1 MIFIPTEQ
9 AHKEQARQN
18 EYAIGRIEA
27 QHPDWVVTLCFYAA
41 LHWVEFYAKA
51 EGTNIFHEYEDAGSP
66 HDRRRDYLSDVA
78 YYYLNAKK
86 LYKAYTALEDE
97 SKVARYLKGIDVDAR
112 QYYIK
117 NDTKVRESKNN
128 LRIVKHFLS

>member
-1 MIFIPTEQ
+1 MPTEQ

-18 EYAIGRIEA
+18 EYAIGRIEK

-51 EGTNIFHEYEDAGSP
+51 EGTNIFYEYEDAGSP
-66 HDRRRDYLSDVA
+66 HDRRREYLYDVA
-78 YYYLNAKK
+78 YDDLNARR
-86 LYKAYTALEDE
+86 LYDAYTALEDE
-97 SKVARYLKGIDVDAR
+97 SKVARYLKSLNMDAIK
-112 QYYIK
+112 YYNK
-117 NDTKVRESKNN
+117 NGSRVRESRNN